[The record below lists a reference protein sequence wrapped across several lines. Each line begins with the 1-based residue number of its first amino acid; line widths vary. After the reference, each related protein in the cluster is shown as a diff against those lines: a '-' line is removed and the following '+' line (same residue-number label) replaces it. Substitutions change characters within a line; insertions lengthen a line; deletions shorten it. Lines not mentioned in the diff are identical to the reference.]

1 MLSDCSCVYA
11 DKFTTCVQNVRL
23 PNACMHQNVSCVP
36 YTSDVQR
43 DLLGVRRSF
52 KTRLHRVV
60 FVEPGVKINGAYYRD
75 MLLTQKLLSVIRQIF
90 GNEFVFQ
97 QDSAPAHR
105 AR

>member
-23 PNACMHQNVSCVP
+23 PKACMHQNVSCVP

-60 FVEPGVKINGAYYRD
+60 FVEPCRGKNKRC
-75 MLLTQKLLSVIRQIF
+75 LLPRHAADAEVI
-90 GNEFVFQ
+90 V
-97 QDSAPAHR
+97 SH
-105 AR
+105 